1 MKVKHA
7 MILAAGLGTRLQPL
21 TFKIP
26 KPLINIG
33 NKNLLERS
41 INLLEN
47 YGVEQITV
55 NVHHLADQIE
65 KFILSLNSNVKIT
78 ISNEKDLLLDTGG
91 GVKKGTK
98 IFKKMP
104 FFVVNPDTL
113 WSNNYIGEMRSLEK
127 IYFESKKPCLL
138 LVDKKLSLDTS
149 FKGDFNLNN
158 NIVSKDK
165 DIENNFIF
173 TGLQL
178 LDRNYLN
185 ITDKKIFSMNEVWT
199 RLINE
204 NNLFGFES
212 SQKFYHLNTEE
223 MYEKI
228 SNLNITD

>member
-7 MILAAGLGTRLQPL
+7 MILAAGLGSRMQPL
-21 TFKIP
+21 TFKTP
-26 KPLINIG
+26 KPLIKIG
-33 NKNLLERS
+33 NRNLLERS

-47 YGVEQITV
+47 YGVERIIV

-65 KFILSLNSNVKIT
+65 KFISSLKSKVKIT

-91 GVKKGTK
+91 GVKEGTRV
-98 IFKKMP
+98 FKKIP

-113 WSNNYIGEMRSLEK
+113 WSNNYISEMRSLEK

-138 LVDKKLSLDTS
+138 LVDKKLSLDNS

-158 NIVSKDK
+158 NIVSKD
-165 DIENNFIF
+165 IENNFIF

-178 LDRNYLN
+178 IDNNYLN
-185 ITDKKIFSMNEVWT
+185 ISDKKIFSMNDIWAK
-199 RLINE
+199 LINE

-212 SQKFYHLNTEE
+212 SQKFYHINTIE
-223 MYEKI
+223 MYKKI